1 MLLTLKVTIKKG
13 NIKVVVINIYSRT
26 IIVVAILFLLPGC
39 GRVIDWG
46 KKTFIQSPVIESDI
60 VAAQKYIRSVT
71 TYDQLTTRAR
81 FDVLWLS
88 DEVRKNYINLFA
100 AKFGKT
106 DEQKKT
112 FLRRQIEENNHF
124 ISFYVLSLHDYPLGD
139 SNSEW
144 TLFLNIDG
152 KNYTPIEIKTVEL
165 LPEYIY
171 IFSKKYNRF
180 KTPYSVKFDAKDIN
194 DQPLITENTVK
205 ITLYCRSISAEVAFV
220 WDINQDK

>member
-13 NIKVVVINIYSRT
+13 NIKVVIITIDLRT
-26 IIVVAILFLLPGC
+26 IILIAVLFLLPGC
-39 GRVIDWG
+39 GKIIDWG
-46 KKTFIQSPVIESDI
+46 NKTFTQSPEIESDI

-88 DEVRKNYINLFA
+88 DEVRRNYINLFA

-124 ISFYVLSLHDYPLGD
+124 ISFYVLSLYDYPLGD
-139 SNSEW
+139 LHSEW

-152 KNYTPIEIKTVEL
+152 KNYAPIEIKTVEL
-165 LPEYIY
+165 SPEYIY
-171 IFSKKYNRF
+171 IFGKKYNRF
-180 KTPYSVKFDAKDIN
+180 KVPYSVKFDAKDIN
-194 DQPLITENTVK
+194 DQSLITENTEK

-220 WDINQDK
+220 WSINQDI